1 MAEYERLRSGNI
13 RAFLDLRDE
22 IAREAA
28 AKGLTE
34 ERVAELLSGDGA

>member
-22 IAREAA
+22 IAWEAA

-34 ERVAELLSGDGA
+34 ERIAELLSGDGA